1 VGKELESS
9 KIKVEMDICETDDIG
24 IEIGNYEGQNVR
36 IGYNMKKGYLY
47 VDRSNSG
54 EKSFE
59 PGFGKLH
66 KAKVVRKMEKL
77 QIEIFM
83 DKSSVEVFFNN
94 GEYVITEIIFPK
106 KVFTR
111 VKVFSDNKA
120 KIRKFDI
127 KKMMKSN
134 IKA

>member
-1 VGKELESS
+1 
-9 KIKVEMDICETDDIG
+9 
-24 IEIGNYEGQNVR
+24 
-36 IGYNMKKGYLY
+36 
-47 VDRSNSG
+47 
-54 EKSFE
+54 
-59 PGFGKLH
+59 
-66 KAKVVRKMEKL
+66 MEKL

-106 KVFTR
+106 EVFTR